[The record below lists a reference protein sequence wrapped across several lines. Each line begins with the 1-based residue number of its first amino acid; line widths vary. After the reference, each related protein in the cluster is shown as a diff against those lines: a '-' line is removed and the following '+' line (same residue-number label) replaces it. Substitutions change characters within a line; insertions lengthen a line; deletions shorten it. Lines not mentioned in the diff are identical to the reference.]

1 VIIPLEYLQL
11 PHINPFIHLHDS
23 FDLKQIDILKSG
35 EELMKLFSLY
45 LFLHHEYEV
54 RYFIVIMLEFGC
66 DEIILIMFE
75 LVHKTLDHILSKII
89 GTDWIY

>member
-1 VIIPLEYLQL
+1 
-11 PHINPFIHLHDS
+11 
-23 FDLKQIDILKSG
+23 
-35 EELMKLFSLY
+35 MKLFSLY